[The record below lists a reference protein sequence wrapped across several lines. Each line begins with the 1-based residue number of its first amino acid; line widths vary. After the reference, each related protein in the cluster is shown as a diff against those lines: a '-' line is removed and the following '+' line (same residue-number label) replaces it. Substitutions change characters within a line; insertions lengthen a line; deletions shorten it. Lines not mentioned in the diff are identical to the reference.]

1 MKGGH
6 TVLSD
11 FCGMMNL
18 HPPLVTA
25 SYARHFKFVSQTTNQ
40 EVELL
45 LTRAAQ
51 WIRKSILNK
60 NPNADRTDIDGAIP
74 AAVSIDGRWQW
85 RIQTEFPAAQNSV
98 RFCKIK

>member
-25 SYARHFKFVSQTTNQ
+25 SYARHLKFVSQTTKQ

-60 NPNADRTDIDGAIP
+60 NQMQTRLTLMELFQQQLVLMADGKKE
-74 AAVSIDGRWQW
+74 V
-85 RIQTEFPAAQNSV
+85 
-98 RFCKIK
+98 